1 MLRKPVCL
9 VLVLALVLVPPA
21 LAYIP
26 ARATNDSSAFT
37 QSDDLLHLAYYNGP
51 FSVFTAD
58 VSRQLLAEGFGDD
71 GNYTNTT
78 TIVPWTRY
86 SKGVLLHF
94 DETLRSQPPA
104 AVPWLAMI
112 NCDTNGT
119 SFSDVDDIF
128 TICRDL
134 GAQAAVLYSLTAQGC
149 AINAEYISD
158 FEKVLDVYATT
169 SLQNARIIES
179 QFGNV
184 NSSAWKYDSEAL
196 NASATLIDALL
207 ANNALSVVG
216 NVPINVTSTEDM
228 DDAAATETL
237 APSSTLDDGASP
249 TSFSPSDVPV
259 VTSSD
264 GSNAAISTSPAR
276 LLRQMKRQAATPA
289 PASSGTST
297 RAAATRT
304 KASPIPTV
312 AINYLGA
319 VVAARNLTV
328 GGLNSSSAPSP
339 STTSKSHDGPSTGL
353 AMIILY
359 SITGVVTFLFFA
371 VILCGAVRAIRYP
384 ERYGP
389 RVGFGYSNR
398 GAGSGQEGGA
408 QNRAQGL
415 ARAVLDT
422 FPVVRFGGG
431 SGGHGGD
438 ERQGKDEESGKP
450 ERDGDASHK
459 DLSKENMDDVE
470 LVRLAPTL
478 SAIPRAVGSEGEMR
492 SELLK
497 REEEEEEII
506 EQPDGATRRP
516 ELRESISISSFHSA
530 VSASPFIDRPDPT
543 LGTLSVIG
551 ASSPGDSAA
560 LTPAVLPSR
569 TANLAAPGTTET
581 THAKDDD
588 EDRLSCPICVCEFA
602 EGDSIRILPC
612 DARHQ
617 FHVECI
623 DPWLLG
629 VSRLCP
635 LCRLDLGE
643 NLASVTGTGGG
654 GGGSSVSGGNE
665 RDRDN
670 SRGGTSDGE
679 GDGDA
684 RERERE
690 RREEE
695 RVVRHLR
702 GLLNRGSSSTTPT
715 TPTADPS
722 STTTTTGGARSRAR
736 SHSLTFGYLVADQ
749 LGHGEGGGGAAAAAA
764 AGRDTVG
771 LRSRFAKYVAVRR
784 RRRDNGSLG
793 TTSSTPP
800 RTE

>member
-1 MLRKPVCL
+1 M
-9 VLVLALVLVPPA
+9 VLENLFKILSLASTLSHVQPS

-26 ARATNDSSAFT
+26 AQATNDSSSFT

-71 GNYTNTT
+71 GNYTNMT

-149 AINAEYISD
+149 AINSEYISNY
-158 FEKVLDVYATT
+158 EKVLDVYATT
-169 SLQNARIIES
+169 SLQNARIIEN

-184 NSSAWKYDSEAL
+184 NSSAWRYDSEAL
-196 NASATLIDALL
+196 NTSATLIEALL

-216 NVPINVTSTEDM
+216 NVPINITSSEDANDSIPTETSSTVDNGSSSLSATDGLIATSTDNS
-228 DDAAATETL
+228 L
-237 APSSTLDDGASP
+237 SPSSFSAVP
-249 TSFSPSDVPV
+249 TSAVS
-259 VTSSD
+259 
-264 GSNAAISTSPAR
+264 AR
-276 LLRQMKRQAATPA
+276 LRRQKKRQAATTA
-289 PASSGTST
+289 PTVSSPRTST
-297 RAAATRT
+297 RTAASRT
-304 KASPIPTV
+304 KATPNPTV

-328 GGLNSSSAPSP
+328 GGLNSSSAPTPKPTGNSN
-339 STTSKSHDGPSTGL
+339 DGPNTGL

-389 RVGFGYSNR
+389 RAGFGYGNR
-398 GAGSGQEGGA
+398 ASGSGPNGGA

-422 FPVVRFGGG
+422 FPIVRFVGGAG
-431 SGGHGGD
+431 NVNEG
-438 ERQGKDEESGKP
+438 ERRRDEEAGKGEDGETP
-450 ERDGDASHK
+450 KDIGKEEGDA
-459 DLSKENMDDVE
+459 VE

-478 SAIPRAVGSEGEMR
+478 SVIPRSIRTDSNMSEQ
-492 SELLK
+492 
-497 REEEEEEII
+497 EEI
-506 EQPDGATRRP
+506 EELGTTERP
-516 ELRESISISSFHSA
+516 RDLRTSISTNSFHSA
-530 VSASPFIDRPDPT
+530 SSLPPPIGDPA
-543 LGTLSVIG
+543 LGTLSVVG
-551 ASSPGDSAA
+551 PSTSESATQSPPPDSTSPVSPSQSSAT
-560 LTPAVLPSR
+560 TPAAPHLSNDSS
-569 TANLAAPGTTET
+569 AN
-581 THAKDDD
+581 DDGD
-588 EDRLSCPICVCEFA
+588 LSCPICVCDFT

-643 NLASVTGTGGG
+643 NRGEAAAGNGETAEGMERARMP
-654 GGGSSVSGGNE
+654 SGGAE
-665 RDRDN
+665 EI
-670 SRGGTSDGE
+670 E
-679 GDGDA
+679 GDREA

-690 RREEE
+690 RSEEE

-702 GLLNRGSSSTTPT
+702 GLLNRSSASNSNSTNGNSGGRQRTRSSSD
-715 TPTADPS
+715 ALDLAGNS
-722 STTTTTGGARSRAR
+722 SRETI
-736 SHSLTFGYLVADQ
+736 
-749 LGHGEGGGGAAAAAA
+749 
-764 AGRDTVG
+764 G

-784 RRRDNGSLG
+784 RRRENSSS
-793 TTSSTPP
+793 TSTPP
-800 RTE
+800 LDEPSS